1 MPEDFP
7 QMLRAF
13 RVAKGLSQRQI
24 AEAISVH
31 PSYISKLEKGQE
43 KPARELVETLARA
56 LDADPLQLVL
66 AAAHVPRE
74 FAGAIAEHKELQRLL
89 GLASHGR
96 LSEQF
101 YAKLTELLDRE
112 DRVTVP
118 VWLE

>member
-1 MPEDFP
+1 M
-7 QMLRAF
+7 
-13 RVAKGLSQRQI
+13 
-24 AEAISVH
+24 H

-89 GLASHGR
+89 ALASQGK
-96 LSEQF
+96 LSAPF
-101 YAKLTELLDRE
+101 YGELAEILDRE